1 VANDLGIVVMRWT
14 ASTTGVSNVK
24 VVDKT
29 RTLRNGANIA
39 ASALSENANAAE
51 TTMETESGR
60 GNTASASL
68 NGRETDATVSGTATR
83 NEIVTVTANAVT
95 GTDETKR
102 TATARAERTAMSVVE
117 PCSLLRTVVNRLEWA
132 IVLLSLS
139 RTHLG
144 SEEGLPMMTYVSP
157 LQRAPPPL
165 PYS

>member
-1 VANDLGIVVMRWT
+1 VANDLGIVARWT

-29 RTLRNGANIA
+29 PTLRNDANIA
-39 ASALSENANAAE
+39 VSALSENANAAE
-51 TTMETESGR
+51 ITMEIESGR

-68 NGRETDATVSGTATR
+68 NGRGRDATVSGTATG

-139 RTHLG
+139 RTHSG

-157 LQRAPPPL
+157 FQRAPPL